1 MASTIKLKR
10 STTAGSVP
18 SLSEGE
24 VAVNLKDKILYVA
37 NSTVTFELA
46 RNTANNG
53 LVLHDGSGNETRIVA
68 NNNLASNYTLTL
80 PAVQGSDGEFLKRV
94 GSSGALEWG
103 SAGAGDVVASGAT
116 SRNDKLA
123 VWVSDSAIEGDSNL
137 TFDGTTFTV
146 GGADSTVFSATVAGV
161 VDVSGVTN
169 FNDTTTSTSTSTGAV
184 IVDGGVGIAENL
196 NVGGNATITG
206 DLTVNGTTTTL
217 NVNDIIVEDAIIALA
232 NTNSGDTI
240 DIGIAGTYNDGA
252 TKWFAMVRDASET
265 DEAGTGKII
274 RVLDDITT
282 NPTTTTTITGGSLAQ
297 LDAVIDGGT
306 Y

>member
-206 DLTVNGTTTTL
+206 DLTVSGTTTTID
-217 NVNDIIVEDAIIALA
+217 VQTVAIEDPIVKFA
-232 NTNSGDTI
+232 NNNTGDST
-240 DIGIAGTYNDGA
+240 DIGFYGRTGSTYTAFFMDNDDS
-252 TKWFAMVRDASET
+252 KIYKLV
-265 DEAGTGKII
+265 TG
-274 RVLDDITT
+274 LT
-282 NPTTTTTITGGSLAQ
+282 NEPTTTPGNIDLTGSSPAQ
-297 LDAVIDGGT
+297 LDCVIDGGT